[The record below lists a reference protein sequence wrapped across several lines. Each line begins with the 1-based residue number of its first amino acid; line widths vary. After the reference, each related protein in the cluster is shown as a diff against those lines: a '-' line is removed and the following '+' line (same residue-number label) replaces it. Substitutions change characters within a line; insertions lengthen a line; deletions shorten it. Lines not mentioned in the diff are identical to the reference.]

1 MLSKELQLLLQS
13 DLETLLTEAGFELE
27 ILLLMNNAQS
37 DSDVKLQVNEM
48 RTCYE
53 GLFPDDQNDDDN
65 QFPVS
70 VPGKKVD
77 GSKSSGSI
85 SMIADEIEGLELE
98 IELKALKEK
107 QQKMNEMN
115 TLQAQLEKLHLDIQQ
130 SKLSARK

>member
-98 IELKALKEK
+98 IG
-107 QQKMNEMN
+107 
-115 TLQAQLEKLHLDIQQ
+115 
-130 SKLSARK
+130 